1 MLLSGLW
8 HFNPSIPEFTCCE
21 DCFETLIY
29 PEIQKRHPLALKF
42 NQTLQPH
49 YGETVGSSCQLYS
62 LRMRRVWER
71 ALKGNDMVYL
81 ARKARERREAELR
94 LQRSFAVLR
103 AKGKR
108 LSWVSASEEAERVDW
123 EIYRVKMEWTENW
136 E

>member
-1 MLLSGLW
+1 
-8 HFNPSIPEFTCCE
+8 
-21 DCFETLIY
+21 
-29 PEIQKRHPLALKF
+29 
-42 NQTLQPH
+42 
-49 YGETVGSSCQLYS
+49 
-62 LRMRRVWER
+62 MRRVWER

-94 LQRSFAVLR
+94 LQKSFAALR

-123 EIYRVKMEWTENW
+123 EIYRVKMDWMENW